1 MSVTE
6 LLSDELKELDRK
18 ETEEVEVIGESIEA
32 CLRLASEYFNR
43 KIHELDYRVIKRGKK
58 KLFFSEPFHIRVSI
72 IPEDD
77 ILNELESLDEAL
89 TGGSGKLT
97 SKELRDII
105 EPKDKDGYAT
115 VKIYKQ
121 GVFLTVVAPVGN
133 GKKVKLDD
141 VAKKLSYRGISQV
154 EQSRIKSIVEKANGS
169 SELISNQKPRPN
181 MEASMLTDVSAD
193 HMRANVTLIP
203 AKPGGRDL
211 EVQDVANAL
220 KSIGVVYGIKEDL
233 IKKYLDEEKFNVPFA
248 AAEGDPPVNGKAA
261 EIRYHVRTEKSLNFR
276 EDATGRVDYKDLDL
290 IENVVVGQLL
300 AEKIPAQPGKFGR
313 NLYGMMLPANDGRDI
328 ELKQG
333 KGTILSEDRTRL
345 TAEVNGQ
352 VLYTLGRL
360 SVETVYRIN
369 GDVGI
374 KTGNVTFLGSIIITG
389 NVEDN
394 FHVKAAGNI
403 EIFGT
408 VQKSVVEADGDIIVR
423 QGITGREEA
432 RIESTGGNIVAKF
445 IQNATCITDKDIL
458 VQEGIMHSNLM
469 AGGRVLC
476 KGKRAQIVGGTIQAT
491 KLIAAKII
499 GSPANPQT
507 DLIVG
512 NNPKIQKQIK
522 EYEDKKSEN
531 QAKKDQLIKTLKTL
545 KARKETDP
553 ASFTQENEQHLQK
566 LSAADKKLEKR
577 IEEYNQ
583 EINTLIAYMEEQSAH
598 GRVSVEKTL
607 FGGVTIKI
615 KNAEFKVKNEVKF
628 KTFLEE
634 NGQIRQLPYEDPD
647 GGKKDWRKKRNR
659 GRVS

>member
-6 LLSDELKELDRK
+6 ILSDELKELDRK
-18 ETEEVEVIGESIEA
+18 ETEEVEVIGETIED

-115 VKIYKQ
+115 VKIYRQ
-121 GVFLTVVAPVGN
+121 GVFLIVVPPVGN

-154 EQSRIKSIVEKANGS
+154 EQSRIKSIVEKATGS

-181 MEASMLTDVSAD
+181 MEASMLTDISSD
-193 HMRANVTLIP
+193 QMRANVTLIP

-233 IKKYLDEEKFNVPFA
+233 IKKYLDEEKYNVPFA
-248 AAEGDPPVNGKAA
+248 AAEGDVPVNGKSA
-261 EIRYHVRTEKSLNFR
+261 EIRFHVRTEKSVNFR
-276 EDATGRVDYKDLDL
+276 EDASGRVDYKDLDL

-313 NLYGMMLPANDGRDI
+313 NLYGMMLPANDGRDV

-352 VLYTLGRL
+352 VLYVLGRL

-374 KTGNVTFLGSIIITG
+374 KTGNVTFLGSIVITG

-476 KGKRAQIVGGTIQAT
+476 RGKRAQIVGGTIQAT
-491 KLIAAKII
+491 KLIAAKVI

-522 EYEDKKSEN
+522 EYEDKKAEN
-531 QAKKDQLIKTLKTL
+531 QAKKDQLTKTLKTL

-566 LSAADKKLEKR
+566 LSAGDKKLEKR

-583 EINTLIAYMEEQSAH
+583 EINTLTAYMEEQSAH

-615 KNAEFKVKNEVKF
+615 KNAEYKVKNEVKF

-647 GGKKDWRKKRNR
+647 GGKKDWRKKRSR

>member
-121 GVFLTVVAPVGN
+121 GVFLAVVAPVGN

-154 EQSRIKSIVEKANGS
+154 EQSRIKSIVEKASGS

-193 HMRANVTLIP
+193 RMRANVTLIP

-313 NLYGMMLPANDGRDI
+313 NLYGMMLPANDGRDL

>member
-6 LLSDELKELDRK
+6 ILSDELKELDRK
-18 ETEEVEVIGESIEA
+18 ESEEVEVIGESIEA
-32 CLRLASEYFNR
+32 CLKLASQHFN
-43 KIHELDYRVIKRGKK
+43 KKMHELDYRVIKRGKK
-58 KLFFSEPFHIRVSI
+58 KLFFSEPYHIRVTV

-89 TGGSGKLT
+89 TGGTGKLT
-97 SKELRDII
+97 SKDLRDII
-105 EPKDKDGYAT
+105 EPKDKDGFAT
-115 VKIYKQ
+115 IKIYRQ
-121 GVFLTVVAPVGN
+121 GVFLIVYPPIGM
-133 GKKVKLDD
+133 GRKVRLDD

-154 EQSRIKSIVEKANGS
+154 EQSRIKSIVEKATGTQ
-169 SELISNQKPRPN
+169 ELISNQKPRQN
-181 MEASMLTDVSAD
+181 MEASMVTDISTD
-193 HMRANVTLIP
+193 NMRAMVTLVP

-220 KSIGVVYGIKEDL
+220 KSIGIVYGIKEDL
-233 IKKYLDEEKFNVPFA
+233 IKKYLDEEKFNSPFP
-248 AAEGDPPVNGKAA
+248 AAEGDHPVNGKVA
-261 EIRYHVRTEKSLNFR
+261 EIRYHVRTEKAINFR
-276 EDATGRVDYKDLDL
+276 EDSTGRVDYKDLDL

-300 AEKIPAQPGKFGR
+300 AEKIPAQPGKMGR
-313 NLYGMMLPANDGRDI
+313 NLYGMMLPANDGKDI
-328 ELKQG
+328 DLKQG

-352 VLYTLGRL
+352 VLFTLGRL

-374 KTGNVTFLGSIIITG
+374 KTGNVTFLGSIVITG

-408 VQKSVVEADGDIIVR
+408 VQKSIVEADGDIIVR
-423 QGITGREEA
+423 QGISGREEA
-432 RIESTGGNIVAKF
+432 RIESTGGNIIAKF
-445 IQNATCITDKDIL
+445 IQNATVITDKDII

-476 KGKRAQIVGGTIQAT
+476 KGKRAQIVGGIIQAT
-491 KLIAAKII
+491 KLIAAKTI

-512 NNPKIQKQIK
+512 NNPKIQKQIQ
-522 EYEDKKSEN
+522 EYEAKKNEN
-531 QAKKDQLIKTLKTL
+531 QTKKDQLTKTLKTL
-545 KARKETDP
+545 TARKADDP
-553 ASFTQENEQHLQK
+553 ASFTPENETYLQK
-566 LSAADKKLEKR
+566 LIAGSKKLEKR
-577 IEEYNQ
+577 IEEYSQ

-598 GRVSVEKTL
+598 GKVSVEKVL
-607 FGGVTIKI
+607 FGGVTIRI
-615 KNAEFKVKNEVKF
+615 KNAEYKVKNEVKH

-634 NGQIRQLPYEDPD
+634 NGQIRQLPFEDPE
-647 GGKKDWRKKRNR
+647 GGKKDWRKKRSR
-659 GRVS
+659 GRVA

>member
-6 LLSDELKELDRK
+6 LLSDELKELDTK

-154 EQSRIKSIVEKANGS
+154 EQSRIKSIVEKASGS